1 MAEAKQRSRLL
12 AARHKFLDRLA
23 KETEAR
29 LRASMASAPQAYHGL
44 LKGLIKQAIQRL
56 DGEQVVEVHARPAD
70 LAVAKAATQVAVGEV
85 MAAAKAAGKTL
96 NITATTVADSAL
108 AECAGGVVVTA
119 LNGRIRC
126 NNTLEDRLKLV
137 LHDLTPVIRDLLF
150 PSAKAAVKTKPAI
163 YFPHQ
168 VAHAAPPATATAAHH
183 APAAAAAPAVV
194 VQQAAA
200 AAVAPV
206 VVAAPVPEVVVAAP
220 AVVSAGGEKDP
231 FAF

>member
-1 MAEAKQRSRLL
+1 ML

-96 NITATTVADSAL
+96 NITATTVADPAL

-168 VAHAAPPATATAAHH
+168 VAHAAPPSAAAAHH
-183 APAAAAAPAVV
+183 APAAAAPAVV
-194 VQQAAA
+194 VQQA

>member
-56 DGEQVVEVHARPAD
+56 DGEQVVEVHARPVD

-96 NITATTVADSAL
+96 NITATTVADPSL
-108 AECAGGVVVTA
+108 AESSGGVVVTA
-119 LNGRIRC
+119 LAGRIRC

-168 VAHAAPPATATAAHH
+168 VAHAAPPAGGAAHH
-183 APAAAAAPAVV
+183 APAAAAVAVAAPAAAV
-194 VQQAAA
+194 VQQE
-200 AAVAPV
+200 APV
-206 VVAAPVPEVVVAAP
+206 VVAAPVPEVVVSAP
-220 AVVSAGGEKDP
+220 AIVSAGAEKDP